1 LPTPGRV
8 AVLADS
14 TLHGREFREGVV
26 EFVNKTPSRRTAYS
40 LVFDEALEPGQA
52 DFAPVLGRLGSANA
66 DIFLADTSLS
76 DFLSLHRQY
85 IALGLCHKVT
95 SYGAHGSEL
104 NAFEALGFDKLS
116 YVLSAVWW
124 SSRLAPRGLNAQFV
138 EAFKETFHR
147 EPEWYGAL

>member
-1 LPTPGRV
+1 ENIAASRTAQLLHQDQVDFLLGSYSDRVIEVEAGVAERERVPYVAGSGGARPLFRRPHQYLFGGQTSIEQLSYTIMRWVDEQQKAGHLPTPGRV

-66 DIFLADTSLS
+66 D
-76 DFLSLHRQY
+76 
-85 IALGLCHKVT
+85 
-95 SYGAHGSEL
+95 
-104 NAFEALGFDKLS
+104 
-116 YVLSAVWW
+116 
-124 SSRLAPRGLNAQFV
+124 
-138 EAFKETFHR
+138 
-147 EPEWYGAL
+147 